1 MTVREA
7 THGDL
12 DSLAKLFDGYRLFY
26 RKHSDVAAAKSFLS
40 DRMKNNESV
49 IYVAEENQTLTGFVQ
64 LYPLFSST
72 RMKRLWLLN
81 DLFVHPEY
89 RRRGISKLLFEKCFQ
104 LMRKTDACGVM
115 LETEKTNVIG
125 NKLYL
130 QLGFELIDSNFYFY
144 QNSVL
149 QS

>member
-1 MTVREA
+1 MIIREA
-7 THGDL
+7 TKADL
-12 DSLAKLFDGYRLFY
+12 DLLAKLFDGYRQFY
-26 RKHSDVAAAKSFLS
+26 RKSSDVAAAKNFIS
-40 DRMKNNESV
+40 DRIQNNESV
-49 IYVAEENQTLTGFVQ
+49 IYVAEENRMLTGFVQ

-72 RMKRLWLLN
+72 RMRRLWLLN
-81 DLFVHPEY
+81 DLFVDPVH

-115 LETEKTNVIG
+115 LETDKTNVIG
-125 NKLYL
+125 NKLYQ

-144 QNSVL
+144 QNSDS